1 MVTAE
6 WWEQPQKQY
15 DNSENEGHLF
25 INYVFLHSH
34 LNRSLLSAYR
44 TRLLC
49 FRIRFQVPTP
59 DPADNNPDE
68 HFLHRGQN
76 IWLQICTKRSFK
88 GMESTVFQLL
98 IKSLPINF
106 FKQHFPPSFKRKAIL
121 AFSISI
127 SKVFLG
133 LAKAEISQG
142 GCEEAQA
149 QGATEKGRITG
160 RGHLLWWRK

>member
-49 FRIRFQVPTP
+49 FRTSFQVPTP
-59 DPADNNPDE
+59 DPADNDPDE
-68 HFLHRGQN
+68 HFVHLRQN
-76 IWLQICTKRSFK
+76 IWLQIFTKSSFK

-106 FKQHFPPSFKRKAIL
+106 FKQHFPPSFKRKEIL
-121 AFSISI
+121 ASSISI

-133 LAKAEISQG
+133 LAKAE
-142 GCEEAQA
+142 
-149 QGATEKGRITG
+149 
-160 RGHLLWWRK
+160 L